1 MRKYTSIV
9 IATSIMMTFVC
20 CNQNQQTSQN
30 SNDNRV
36 STPVD
41 SSVEDTTGH
50 YMEFIT
56 LSDEDLWL
64 QVNSSSLKSDISKR
78 LADAY
83 NASVVQNSIM
93 TDFDLQMR
101 GYDLND
107 VVKAIKSIDVTRVK
121 DAEVLNKLNAY
132 KKEMLYLLSVN
143 PDSVNQDVHNPWKAK
158 DELYAY
164 LSKKYHV
171 RTFGTLNEDKYWD
184 EYNNCPSVPEWAELI
199 EKRGNA
205 KMVEILKK
213 KYKNAKDFD
222 AQCIYAIE
230 LSHAYEADMDSWDGD
245 DYQNPAIPIMESLM
259 KERKY
264 SLYLN
269 ELWQKWRVLIQNSK
283 GASKDSEIPNNI
295 YNDFRNI
302 CACTILSY
310 IEEHP
315 NDIKAIN
322 EFLVIACK
330 ENILRE
336 GEFSY
341 GNQNAVDK
349 YYLFHELYEKDKDD

>member
-1 MRKYTSIV
+1 MRKIAYLVIMTSL
-9 IATSIMMTFVC
+9 MMSVGC
-20 CNQNQQTSQN
+20 SNQNKQSTQN
-30 SNDNRV
+30 ENGNEV
-36 STPVD
+36 SKNTE
-41 SSVEDTTGH
+41 SG
-50 YMEFIT
+50 
-56 LSDEDLWL
+56 
-64 QVNSSSLKSDISKR
+64 SDIEIGTISDMDMWLRMPPTDLKTEQSKR

-83 NASVVQNSIM
+83 NAAVVMNSLI

-101 GYDLND
+101 LDFEYDNT
-107 VVKAIKSIDVTRVK
+107 VEAIKQMDISKVIDQET
-121 DAEVLNKLNAY
+121 LSKLKEY

-143 PDSVNQDVHNPWKAK
+143 PDSVNQEIHNPWKAK
-158 DELYAY
+158 DDLYAY

-171 RTFGTLNEDKYWD
+171 HTFGSMNEDKYWD
-184 EYNNCPSVPEWAELI
+184 EYNNCPSVPEWAELR
-199 EKRGNA
+199 EKRGND
-205 KMVEILKK
+205 KMVDVLKK
-213 KYKNAKDFD
+213 KYKNATDFD
-222 AQCIYAIE
+222 ARCIYAIE
-230 LSHAYEADMDSWDGD
+230 LGHAYEADMDSWGEE

-269 ELWQKWRVLIQNSK
+269 ELWQKWRVLYQNSK

-310 IEEHP
+310 IEGHP
-315 NDIKAIN
+315 NDIYAIN
-322 EFLVIACK
+322 EFLVMACK

-341 GNQNAVDK
+341 GNQNAIEK
-349 YYLFHELYEKDKDD
+349 YYLFHEIYEKDKDEQE

>member
-1 MRKYTSIV
+1 
-9 IATSIMMTFVC
+9 MTFVC
-20 CNQNQQTSQN
+20 CNQKQQTSQN

-269 ELWQKWRVLIQNSK
+269 ELWQNGAYYFKTAKEHQKTQKYLITFIMTS
-283 GASKDSEIPNNI
+283 AI
-295 YNDFRNI
+295 YVHVPYCHI
-302 CACTILSY
+302 
-310 IEEHP
+310 
-315 NDIKAIN
+315 
-322 EFLVIACK
+322 
-330 ENILRE
+330 
-336 GEFSY
+336 
-341 GNQNAVDK
+341 
-349 YYLFHELYEKDKDD
+349 

>member
-1 MRKYTSIV
+1 
-9 IATSIMMTFVC
+9 
-20 CNQNQQTSQN
+20 
-30 SNDNRV
+30 
-36 STPVD
+36 
-41 SSVEDTTGH
+41 
-50 YMEFIT
+50 MEFIT

-269 ELWQKWRVLIQNSK
+269 ELWQKWRVLFQNSK

-310 IEEHP
+310 IEGHP

-349 YYLFHELYEKDKDD
+349 YYLFHELYEKNKDD

>member
-1 MRKYTSIV
+1 M
-9 IATSIMMTFVC
+9 
-20 CNQNQQTSQN
+20 
-30 SNDNRV
+30 
-36 STPVD
+36 
-41 SSVEDTTGH
+41 
-50 YMEFIT
+50 
-56 LSDEDLWL
+56 
-64 QVNSSSLKSDISKR
+64 
-78 LADAY
+78 
-83 NASVVQNSIM
+83 
-93 TDFDLQMR
+93 
-101 GYDLND
+101 
-107 VVKAIKSIDVTRVK
+107 
-121 DAEVLNKLNAY
+121 
-132 KKEMLYLLSVN
+132 
-143 PDSVNQDVHNPWKAK
+143 NQDVHNPWKAK

-164 LSKKYHV
+164 LSKKYHI

-269 ELWQKWRVLIQNSK
+269 ELWQKWRVLFQNSK

-310 IEEHP
+310 IEGHP